1 MISKILKN
9 KQAILLHMIVTNDH
23 NRASFERFIKE
34 GYSDSLLTKKDWI
47 KIAKVV
53 KQYIHKS
60 TTKEITEVLYKLNEK
75 RIAKILAGGTVN
87 NSNRLYPLS
96 NEDYD
101 KFAEYVWNKRGNPT
115 NNKRIISGIRWGI
128 GKVKDNGK
136 WGWDRVVYSRYIGVY
151 INKNKIEISVP
162 S

>member
-1 MISKILKN
+1 MISKMFKN

-34 GYSDSLLTKKDWI
+34 GYSLSLLTKKDWT

-53 KQYIHKS
+53 KQYIYKS
-60 TTKEITEVLYKLNEK
+60 TIKEITEVLYKLNEK
-75 RIAKILAGGTVN
+75 RIAKILAGETIN

-96 NEDYD
+96 KEDYD

-115 NNKRIISGIRWGI
+115 NKKRIISGIRWT
-128 GKVKDNGK
+128 
-136 WGWDRVVYSRYIGVY
+136 
-151 INKNKIEISVP
+151 
-162 S
+162 